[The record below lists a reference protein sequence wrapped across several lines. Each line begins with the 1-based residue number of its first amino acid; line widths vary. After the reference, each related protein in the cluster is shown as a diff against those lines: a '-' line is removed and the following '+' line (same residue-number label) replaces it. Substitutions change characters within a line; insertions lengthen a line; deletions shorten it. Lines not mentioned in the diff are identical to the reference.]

1 MAVKCSQEKTWMF
14 FSFSE
19 KEDWQEDKVYKEVLF
34 FFCLL
39 DKSQEI
45 LLRLFF
51 PLGSLWF
58 PSSFTSFNWINEQ
71 VQPALR
77 NIYLMH
83 IRYFAGSLTVQVML
97 ELLPLLHLKEKKW
110 LLWLL
115 KAKWG
120 VFFKKKKVRENNKKQ
135 TNPWLNCFRRCV
147 CRR

>member
-14 FSFSE
+14 FSFSK

-97 ELLPLLHLKEKKW
+97 ELLPLLHLKRKKMIVVIAES
-110 LLWLL
+110 
-115 KAKWG
+115 KMRCF
-120 VFFKKKKVRENNKKQ
+120 FFKKKSQRKQ
-135 TNPWLNCFRRCV
+135 
-147 CRR
+147 